1 MAGELERNIAAVA
14 AKVGGNK
21 LSTIFSKSSYLCC
34 VSFCFQQR
42 LAFNR
47 SKSLCEFSKE
57 IFSKNSS
64 GELTMRF
71 EAYHYSKMLKSYSI
85 HFCSQQLQILD
96 TSY

>member
-34 VSFCFQQR
+34 VSFFFQQR

-57 IFSKNSS
+57 IFSKNLF
-64 GELTMRF
+64 GE
-71 EAYHYSKMLKSYSI
+71 
-85 HFCSQQLQILD
+85 
-96 TSY
+96 